1 MAASS
6 RKMVGACE
14 TYREVC
20 LRMGL
25 IEDNSAWIFSLEET
39 SNHSTPYQI
48 LATCAIIPQH
58 VLEAVERTLEGSDVQ
73 CKAMGR

>member
-1 MAASS
+1 MFFS
-6 RKMVGACE
+6 GACE

-25 IEDNSAWIFSLEET
+25 IEDNSVWIFNLEET

-48 LATCAIIPQH
+48 LATFAIIPQ
-58 VLEAVERTLEGSDVQ
+58 
-73 CKAMGR
+73 